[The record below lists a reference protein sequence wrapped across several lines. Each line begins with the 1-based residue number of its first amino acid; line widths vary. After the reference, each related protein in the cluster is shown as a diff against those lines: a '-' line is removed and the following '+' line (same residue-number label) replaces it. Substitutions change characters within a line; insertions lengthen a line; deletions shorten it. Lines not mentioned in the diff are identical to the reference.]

1 MISDI
6 LVSLLLLAGALFV
19 LIGAIGLVS
28 LPDFYTRLHAPTK
41 ATTLGV
47 GFMAVAS
54 VIHFA
59 GLGQFS
65 VKELLILA
73 FLFITAPISAHLMM
87 KTALHLGLQERALER
102 EEDQDGAAPEPPK
115 H

>member
-1 MISDI
+1 MISVI
-6 LVSLLLLAGALFV
+6 LVSVLLLAGALFV

-47 GFMAVAS
+47 GCMALAS

-59 GLGQFS
+59 GQGGS
-65 VKELLILA
+65 SMHELLILA
-73 FLFITAPISAHLMM
+73 FLFMTAPISAHLMM
-87 KTALHLGLQERALER
+87 KTALHLGLQERSLER
-102 EEDQDGAAPEPPK
+102 DEHEDGAPPQRK
-115 H
+115 Q